1 MNMVYEKILVAID
14 GSDEA
19 EWAFKKAVT
28 IAKRNSAKLTLCN
41 IIDSREL
48 TVSTY
53 GLYADTTM
61 VENAEKFARELLER
75 YQETAREMGLN
86 QVDAIIKYGSPKTKI
101 SKEIAPEYQVDLIVC
116 GATGM
121 NAVERILVG
130 SVSENILRYAKCDV
144 LVVRTPKDEE

>member
-14 GSDEA
+14 GSAEA
-19 EWAFKKAVT
+19 EWAFKKAIN
-28 IAKRNSAKLTLCN
+28 IAKRNSAKLILCN

-53 GLYADTTM
+53 GLYADTSI
-61 VENAEKFARELLER
+61 VENAEKSAKELLES
-75 YQETAREMGLN
+75 YQQTAKEMGLE
-86 QVDAIIKYGSPKTKI
+86 QVEAIIKFGSPKTKI
-101 SKEIAPEYQVDLIVC
+101 SKEIAPQYQADLIVC

-144 LVVRTPKDEE
+144 LVVRTPKEEE